1 MAFGKKIPLS
11 NGASA
16 QSAASSA
23 IAQAAAFYAVA
34 TERSIEL
41 PTQSYS
47 AGNTLN
53 FNLPPS
59 GIGTW
64 VLISFKGTVSTTSGA
79 TASQPTTSP
88 WYPYNLLSINYVDYL
103 GFTRCNASGWQ
114 LHLLETIRAFQFD
127 PSNIYGVS
135 PSAAITN
142 GSQAISTA
150 AANLQYEAGNPTAT
164 ASATET
170 ASVAFSFVVPIST
183 SRNSIKGSHLFNIT
197 GAQDVMGVVCNNPTG
212 GATAADSPFTVPV
225 PADTSV
231 AVSGTVDVCYYY
243 LDWPSGAQVPMAE
256 LALAHQV
263 NSVTQTQN
271 ISAGVLYQY
280 LVPTGFVFSRFITQ
294 FVNDGK
300 PDTTD
305 ITQVS
310 FYLDA
315 NTPVHTENLQTFLGR
330 ILRLYGRSLPDGV
343 FVTDLSNRPVNSN
356 SYSQVAINLQIN
368 NSATLTN
375 PYMRTLSDA
384 LTLQNQNLQ
393 ALGAQG

>member
-1 MAFGKKIPLS
+1 MAFGKKVPVS
-11 NGASA
+11 SGAGA
-16 QSAASSA
+16 QAAASSS

-41 PTQSYS
+41 PTQSYQ
-47 AGNTLN
+47 AGVQLN

-64 VLISFKGTVSTTSGA
+64 VLVSFKGTVSTTSGA

-88 WYPYNLLSINYVDYL
+88 WYPYNLLGINYVDYL

-127 PSNIYGVS
+127 PSNVYGVS

-142 GSQAISTA
+142 GSQAISPTA
-150 AANLQYEAGNPTAT
+150 ASLQYSAGNPTAV
-164 ASATET
+164 ASSTET
-170 ASVAFSFVVPIST
+170 AAVNFSFVVPIST

-197 GAQDVMGVVCNNPTG
+197 GAQDVLGVTCTPPTG

-231 AVSGTVDVCYYY
+231 SVTGTVDVCYYY
-243 LDWPSGAQVPMAE
+243 LDWPANAQVPMAE

-263 NSVTQTQN
+263 NSITQTQN
-271 ISAGVLYQY
+271 LSAGVLYQF
-280 LVPTGFVFSRFITQ
+280 LVPTGFIYSRFITQ
-294 FVNDGK
+294 FVNDGT

-305 ITQVS
+305 VTQVS
-310 FYLDA
+310 FFLDA
-315 NTPVHTENLQTFLGR
+315 NTPVHVENLQTFLGR

-356 SYSQVAINLQIN
+356 SYSQVAINLQISN
-368 NSATLTN
+368 GATLTN